1 MYRQRAVELW
11 GRLDIVVNNAYPTG
25 GHPTLELWGEATDIE
40 EEAWDVGFDIGD
52 LPAAAGISPSF
63 RHPPAGIHYAKRPL
77 TVNLLNF

>member
-1 MYRQRAVELW
+1 MAVVSYRQRAVELW

-52 LPAAAGISPSF
+52 LPAAAAGMLESVHHSDTHRPASTTLIGI
-63 RHPPAGIHYAKRPL
+63 
-77 TVNLLNF
+77 